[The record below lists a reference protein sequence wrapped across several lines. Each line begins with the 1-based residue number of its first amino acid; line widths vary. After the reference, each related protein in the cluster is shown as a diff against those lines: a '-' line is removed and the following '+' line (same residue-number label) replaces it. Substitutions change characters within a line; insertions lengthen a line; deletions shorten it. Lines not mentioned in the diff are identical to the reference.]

1 MTLLDVMKAYKE
13 KYGRTDLFAIMD
25 DYNLDERLNRNTLNK
40 YLLDELGAMQV
51 WYEDCDTYKIF
62 QDNLFDVLANSISKL
77 LDAINAEYNPIAN
90 TNIVETTTIEIDQV
104 MDTTKADSGT
114 DSYTDTD
121 TDSGTDTREVSAFD
135 ESTYQPNDKRTTS
148 DTGNRTHSGSKTTSG
163 TKNEDLDWDE
173 TDTKTTVG
181 YKDRDIQEAIMK
193 QFRIA
198 EYNVYF
204 WIVKK
209 YKEDLMVLCY

>member
-1 MTLLDVMKAYKE
+1 MTLLDVMKQYKE
-13 KYGRTDLFAIMD
+13 KYGTDLFGIMQS
-25 DYNLDERLNRNTLNK
+25 YQLDARLNRDTLNK

-62 QDNLFDVLANSISKL
+62 QDNLFDVLSNSIGKL
-77 LDAINAEYNPIAN
+77 LDAINAEYDPLAN
-90 TNIVETTTIEIDQV
+90 TNMVETTTIEIDQV

-114 DSYTDTD
+114 DSYTNTD

-148 DTGNRTHSGSKTTSG
+148 DEGSRTHSGSRTSSG

-181 YKDRDIQEAIMK
+181 YKDRDVQEAIMK

>member
-1 MTLLDVMKAYKE
+1 MKLIDIMKEYKE
-13 KYGRTDLFAIMD
+13 KHSGSDMFAIMQ
-25 DYNLDERLNRNTLNK
+25 DYELDERLDRDTLNK
-40 YLLDELGAMQV
+40 YLLDELGAMEV
-51 WYEDCDTYKIF
+51 WYEDCDIYKVF
-62 QDNLFDVLANSISKL
+62 QDNLFEVLANSIGKL
-77 LDAINAEYNPIAN
+77 LDAINSEYDPLNN
-90 TNIVETTTIEIDQV
+90 TNMVETTTVEIDQI
-104 MDTTKADSGT
+104 MDTTNAGSGT
-114 DSYTDTD
+114 DSYTDGT

-148 DTGNRTHSGSKTTSG
+148 DTGSRTHSGSRTNSG

-173 TDTKTTVG
+173 TDTTTRVG

-209 YKEDLMVLCY
+209 YKEDLMVLMY

>member
-1 MTLLDVMKAYKE
+1 MTLLDVMKQYKE
-13 KYGRTDLFAIMD
+13 KYGTDLFGIMQS
-25 DYNLDERLNRNTLNK
+25 YQLDARLNRDTLNK

-62 QDNLFDVLANSISKL
+62 QDNLFDVLSNSIGKL
-77 LDAINAEYNPIAN
+77 LDAINAEYDPLAN
-90 TNIVETTTIEIDQV
+90 TNMVETTTIEIDQV

-114 DSYTDTD
+114 DSYTNTD

-148 DTGNRTHSGSKTTSG
+148 DEGSRTHSGSRTSSG

-173 TDTKTTVG
+173 TDTKTTIG
-181 YKDRDIQEAIMK
+181 YKDRDVQEAIMK

-209 YKEDLMVLCY
+209 YKEDLIVLCY

>member
-1 MTLLDVMKAYKE
+1 MTLLDVMKQYKE
-13 KYGRTDLFAIMD
+13 KYGTDLFGIMQS
-25 DYNLDERLNRNTLNK
+25 YQLDERLNRDTLNK

-62 QDNLFDVLANSISKL
+62 QDNLFDVLSNSIGKL
-77 LDAINAEYNPIAN
+77 LDAINAEYDPLAN
-90 TNIVETTTIEIDQV
+90 SNITETTTIEIDQI

-114 DSYTDTD
+114 DSYTDGT

-148 DTGNRTHSGSKTTSG
+148 DEGSRTHSGSRESSG

-181 YKDRDIQEAIMK
+181 YKDRDVQEAIMK

>member
-1 MTLLDVMKAYKE
+1 MTLLEVMKQYKE
-13 KYGRTDLFAIMD
+13 KYGTDLFGIMQS
-25 DYNLDERLNRNTLNK
+25 YQLDERLNRDTLNK

-62 QDNLFDVLANSISKL
+62 QDNLFDVLSGSIEKL
-77 LDAINAEYNPIAN
+77 LDAISAEYNPLAN
-90 TNIVETTTIEIDQV
+90 TNIVETTTVEIDQV
-104 MDTTKADSGT
+104 MDTTKADQGT
-114 DSYTDTD
+114 DSYTDETTD
-121 TDSGTDTREVSAFD
+121 GGTDTREVSAFD

-148 DTGNRTHSGSKTTSG
+148 DTGSRTHSGSRASSG
-163 TKNEDLDWDE
+163 SKNEDLDWDE

-181 YKDRDIQEAIMK
+181 YKDRDVQEAIMK

>member
-1 MTLLDVMKAYKE
+1 MTLLDIMKAYKE
-13 KYGRTDLFAIMD
+13 KYSTDLFGIMQS
-25 DYNLDERLNRNTLNK
+25 YQLDERLNRDTLNK

-62 QDNLFDVLANSISKL
+62 QDNLFDVLSNSISKL
-77 LDAINAEYNPIAN
+77 LDAINAEYDPLAN
-90 TNIVETTTIEIDQV
+90 TNITETTTVEIDQV
-104 MDTTKADSGT
+104 MDTTNSGEGT
-114 DSYTDTD
+114 DSYTNTD
-121 TDSGTDTREVSAFD
+121 SDSGTDTREVSAFD
-135 ESTYQPNDKRTTS
+135 ESTYQPNDQRTTS
-148 DTGNRTHSGSKTTSG
+148 NTGSRSHSGSRTSSG
-163 TKNEDLDWDE
+163 SKNEDLDWDE
-173 TDTKTTVG
+173 TDTTTRVG
-181 YKDRDIQEAIMK
+181 YKDRDVQEAIMK